1 MSGPFVCRPTCV
13 DEHVLHSPDDNAN
26 LPANSQKQDLTID
39 VGLGL
44 RTPREMA
51 NIGKFE
57 NMPSVLFNLW
67 RK

>member
-1 MSGPFVCRPTCV
+1 VRDRDAADYKIPNGLR
-13 DEHVLHSPDDNAN
+13 HSR
-26 LPANSQKQDLTID
+26 KEDLTID

-51 NIGKFE
+51 NIGNFE
-57 NMPSVLFNLW
+57 NMPSIPFNLW

>member
-1 MSGPFVCRPTCV
+1 V
-13 DEHVLHSPDDNAN
+13 
-26 LPANSQKQDLTID
+26 NSRKQDLVID

-51 NIGKFE
+51 NIGKLE
-57 NMPSVLFNLW
+57 KMPSVPFNLW